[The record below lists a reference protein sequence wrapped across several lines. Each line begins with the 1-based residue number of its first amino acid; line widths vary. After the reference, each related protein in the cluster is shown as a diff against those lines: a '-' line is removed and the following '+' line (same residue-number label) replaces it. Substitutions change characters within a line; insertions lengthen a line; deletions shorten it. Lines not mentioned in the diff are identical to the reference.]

1 MEKSRFVK
9 LNQAIERDFETL
21 REATVASIRKEL
33 HLHGKYYGFRGI
45 SDEQL
50 YSLTKLLRKTFREEQ
65 AKLKSTKLRKIK

>member
-21 REATVASIRKEL
+21 REATVSSIRKEL
-33 HLHGKYYGFRGI
+33 YLHGKYYGFRGI

-65 AKLKSTKLRKIK
+65 AKL